1 MYVRT
6 HCSTAEKTWQ
16 KVRRTKHIPI
26 SDWVHVYV
34 CVSVYVY
41 AILTHEESLSACLA
55 DRREGRMRQGKVK
68 NWFSVLCLSLGTWA
82 LTAQDICIVSSPL
95 HPTVSLCQGSS
106 SGRHAGACSLCP
118 VEPAWRS
125 ARSLFP
131 VQSRPVTLVREP
143 ENRVK
148 VPHQDSLEVVLL
160 SEGCTNWAF
169 RHRGNPR
176 ERTMDSYR
184 ISVPAISW
192 HPPPNSHSPSSV
204 SLSISHFVLASLTAL
219 PQSHSFSSFFI
230 HLCILLFFPPSL
242 LPPSAQ
248 CNYSNGFFPPRL
260 MASDI
265 LSRNEANHALK
276 GHV

>member
-26 SDWVHVYV
+26 SDWVYVYV
-34 CVSVYVY
+34 CVSMYVY

-192 HPPPNSHSPSSV
+192 HPPPKQPFSILCL
-204 SLSISHFVLASLTAL
+204 SLHLSLRPSISDGPPSVPLIFFFFYPSMHPSFL
-219 PQSHSFSSFFI
+219 PSFSPPSFSSMQ
-230 HLCILLFFPPSL
+230 L
-242 LPPSAQ
+242 
-248 CNYSNGFFPPRL
+248 
-260 MASDI
+260 
-265 LSRNEANHALK
+265 
-276 GHV
+276 